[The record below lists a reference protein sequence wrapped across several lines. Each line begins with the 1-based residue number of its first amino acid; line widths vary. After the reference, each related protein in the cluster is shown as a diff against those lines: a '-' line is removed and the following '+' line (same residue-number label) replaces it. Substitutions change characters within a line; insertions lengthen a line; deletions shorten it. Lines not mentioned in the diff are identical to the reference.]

1 MLCKWEELP
10 EFMRVS
16 EVREY
21 YLKLSKKKFSLLI
34 KRTFDFVMSTIMLV
48 FFTPIFLC
56 LAIWIKLDSPG
67 NIFYRQE
74 RVTQYGRIFRIYKFR
89 TMVQDADRL
98 GSLVTVNEDIR
109 ITKVGKYLR
118 KYRLDEIPQLLNI
131 WKGEMSFV
139 GTRPEVVKYV
149 KSYTKEMYATLLLP
163 AGVTSEASIRFKD
176 EDKILD
182 GVKGEEV
189 ERLYI
194 KKILPQKMFWN
205 LKGVLK
211 FSLLSDLKCLILTV
225 ITILNI

>member
-10 EFMRVS
+10 GFMRIS
-16 EVREY
+16 EVKEY
-21 YLKLSKKKFSLLI
+21 YQRLSKKRFCLLV
-34 KRTFDFVMSTIMLV
+34 KRTFDFVISTMMLV

-56 LAIWIKLDSPG
+56 LAVWIKLDSPG
-67 NIFYRQE
+67 GVFYRQE

-89 TMVQDADRL
+89 TMVQNADKL
-98 GSLVTVNEDIR
+98 GSLVTVNEDSR

-149 KSYTKEMYATLLLP
+149 KRYTKEMYATLLLP

-182 GVKGEEV
+182 GVKDEEV
-189 ERLYI
+189 EQLYI
-194 KKILPQKMFWN
+194 KEILPQKMFWN
-205 LKGVLK
+205 LNGILK
-211 FSLLSDLKCLILTV
+211 FSLLSDLKCLFLTV
-225 ITILNI
+225 ITVLKT